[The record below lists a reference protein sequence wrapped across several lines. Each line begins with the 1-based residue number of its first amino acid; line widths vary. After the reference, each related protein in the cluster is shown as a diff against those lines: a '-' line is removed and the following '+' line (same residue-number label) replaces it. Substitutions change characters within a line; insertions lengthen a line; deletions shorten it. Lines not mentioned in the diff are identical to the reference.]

1 VPSEPLVRQAV
12 LGLDA
17 GTGSLKGGLFT
28 PGGEPLG
35 LATETYPLATPEP
48 GAMEQDPAHWWT
60 ALAAVSRQLLDRAG
74 PVQLLAVAISGQA
87 PTLVAVDADLLPT
100 HPAITWLDKRQAT
113 EAERLYALLGQSVPT
128 WGSWPAQVAWFAHE
142 RPAAMR
148 RTRWLLGCP
157 DYLATRLTG
166 EPVLFLAW
174 AKPELEA
181 AEVDQRL
188 LPPVRP
194 PSTIV
199 GSVTPAAAADTGLP
213 AGTPVVAGFIDGVM
227 GVLGSGAQSPG
238 DACLNSGTSGTFSV
252 LGPPG
257 AGYAVLDLHIM
268 GAATNTSGK
277 ALDWFAEHIARQ
289 PTAYTQLIEEAAAVP
304 AGARG
309 LLFLPHLAGERA
321 AVHDARSRGAWVG
334 LTLEHDR
341 RHLLR
346 ALLEGVA
353 FSFRSVQEWLADSG
367 AEIRDVH
374 CVGGQARSALWN
386 QIKADVLNRR
396 VLVPEV
402 VEAAVVGSAILA
414 TLALGVQ
421 PNREA
426 AVSAMIRVAERFDP
440 EPRSARLYDE
450 LYAEFTRLYPALR
463 QTNWRLDS
471 FRKTRA

>member
-1 VPSEPLVRQAV
+1 MRQQAV
-12 LGLDA
+12 LGLDV

-28 PGGEPLG
+28 LGGELLG
-35 LATETYPLATPEP
+35 LATQTYPFLTPEP
-48 GAMEQDPAHWWT
+48 GAMEQDPLDWWT
-60 ALAAVSRQLLDRAG
+60 ALAAVSRQLLDRAA
-74 PVQLLAVAISGQA
+74 PVELLAVAISGQA
-87 PTLVAVDADLLPT
+87 PTQVAVDDDLLPT
-100 HPAITWLDKRQAT
+100 HPAITWLDRRQAA
-113 EAERLYALLGQSVPT
+113 EAERLYARLGQSVPT

-142 RPAAMR
+142 RPAAMQ

-157 DYLATRLTG
+157 DYLVTRLTG
-166 EPVLFLAW
+166 EPVLFLTWSAD
-174 AKPELEA
+174 ELDA
-181 AEVDQRL
+181 AGVDRRL

-194 PSTIV
+194 PGNIV
-199 GSVTPAAAADTGLP
+199 GSVTPAAAAATGLP

-227 GVLGSGAQSPG
+227 GVLGSGAQRPG

-257 AGYAVLDLHIM
+257 TGYAVLDMHII

-277 ALDWFAEHIARQ
+277 ALDWFAEHIAGE
-289 PTAYTQLIEEAAAVP
+289 PSAYTRLIEEAAAVP

-353 FSFRSVQEWLADSG
+353 FSFRSVQEWLAESG
-367 AEIRDVH
+367 AEVRDVR

-386 QIKADVLNRR
+386 QIKADILNRR

-402 VEAAVVGSAILA
+402 LEAAVVGAAILA
-414 TLALGVQ
+414 TLALGLY
-421 PNREA
+421 PSRED
-426 AVSAMIRVAERFDP
+426 AVSAIVRVAERFDP

-463 QTNWRLDS
+463 QISWRLDS
-471 FRKTRA
+471 FRNTRA